1 MARNLKRA
9 RTGAAKRDTIVWI
22 DHREAVIVGR
32 DDAGKDSIEV
42 VAREPHETEAGFDIR
57 AVEEVADRD
66 RVVVSGPAF
75 ARTQFERAYVAMTR
89 RPDRLVDV
97 EPQDPETG
105 AVMCA
110 DDRTR

>member
-1 MARNLKRA
+1 MTRNTTRA
-9 RTGAAKRDTIVWI
+9 RTRTRKGDTVIWI

-32 DDAGKDSIEV
+32 DEVGKDSIEV
-42 VAREPHETEAGFDIR
+42 VERQRHENEAGFDIR
-57 AVEEVADRD
+57 AVEQVADRD

-97 EPQDPETG
+97 EPTD
-105 AVMCA
+105 
-110 DDRTR
+110 TR